1 MTIQQQVDHLLEE
14 AYRLPESARAAIAES
29 LLGSLDETS
38 EPISEEEAH
47 RLATRE
53 ALRRA
58 EAYRQGKTT
67 DKNWTE
73 IYADLKQKIK

>member
-29 LLGSLDETS
+29 LLGSLDESS

-47 RLATRE
+47 QLATRE

-58 EAYRQGKTT
+58 EAYRLGKI
-67 DKNWTE
+67 NARSWEE
-73 IYADLKQKIK
+73 IYAHLQKKIQ